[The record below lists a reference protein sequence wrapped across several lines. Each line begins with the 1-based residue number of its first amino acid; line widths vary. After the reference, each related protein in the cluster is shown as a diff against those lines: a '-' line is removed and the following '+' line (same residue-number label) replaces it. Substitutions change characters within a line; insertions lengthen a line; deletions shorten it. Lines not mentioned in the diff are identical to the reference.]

1 MSNGGI
7 APADAERVARTLEL
21 AVTRRLDGLL
31 RGQYLGVLPGPG
43 WDVGEARAYVPGDD
57 VRRIDWSLTARTDEV
72 QVRDTIVEWELEATL
87 AVDLSPTIAFGTALY
102 EKRDLALAAAAAVG
116 FLTTKTGGRL
126 GGVLLESGGEVFV
139 PQRSGRRHV
148 VGVIRRLAAT
158 RPVDGSGRSDLA
170 RGLRSV
176 GRIARRRGL
185 VCVISDFLHESDWQ
199 RELRALSQ
207 RHEVL
212 AVELIDPR
220 ELELPDVGE
229 VALVDPASGERLS
242 VSTADR
248 GLRERYAAA
257 AAQQRYE
264 IASSI
269 AAAGASHLTLRTD
282 RDWIRDVVEFV
293 VLRRRL
299 SANRP
304 GVPR

>member
-1 MSNGGI
+1 MSEAGI
-7 APADAERVARTLEL
+7 AAADAERVARTLEL

-87 AVDLSPTIAFGTALY
+87 AVDLSPTLAFGTALY

-126 GGVLLESGGEVFV
+126 GGVLLESGGEILV

-148 VGVIRRLAAT
+148 VGIIRRLAAT
-158 RPVDGSGRSDLA
+158 RPRDGSGRSDLA

-185 VCVISDFLHESDWQ
+185 VCVISDFLHASDWE
-199 RELRALSQ
+199 RELRALGQ

-229 VALVDPASGERLS
+229 VALVDPATGERLS
-242 VSTADR
+242 VPTADSA
-248 GLRERYAAA
+248 LRERFAEA
-257 AAQQRYE
+257 AAQQRAA
-264 IASSI
+264 IAASI

-293 VLRRRL
+293 ALRRRL
-299 SANRP
+299 STNRT
-304 GVPR
+304 GRPR